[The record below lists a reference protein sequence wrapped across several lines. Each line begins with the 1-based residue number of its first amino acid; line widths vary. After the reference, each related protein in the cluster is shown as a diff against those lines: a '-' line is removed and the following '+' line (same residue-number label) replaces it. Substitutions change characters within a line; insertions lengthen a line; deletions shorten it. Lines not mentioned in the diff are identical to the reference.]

1 MTQTRLPAVKQRER
15 ETPWTEMDGWM
26 SRERE
31 RERGA
36 SFTLFGNN
44 HGGQSCANS
53 GCQMVPVIRGAASL
67 NVSGRRERKI
77 KSGMWNSG
85 GAA

>member
-26 SRERE
+26 SRE

-53 GCQMVPVIRGAASL
+53 GCQMVPVIRRAASLL